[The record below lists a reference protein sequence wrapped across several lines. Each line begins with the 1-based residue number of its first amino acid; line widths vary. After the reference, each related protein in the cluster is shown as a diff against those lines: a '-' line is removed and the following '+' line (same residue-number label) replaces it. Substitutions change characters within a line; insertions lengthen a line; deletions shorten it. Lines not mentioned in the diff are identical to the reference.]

1 MLRVRG
7 ELFFDIQHQSYE
19 RDQGYSDQGNCCD
32 VALIVRYIHTADQGK
47 RGAIVVVSK
56 YRERH
61 LRTDGRKLVTK
72 EKRQTIQPAAS
83 R

>member
-1 MLRVRG
+1 MSL
-7 ELFFDIQHQSYE
+7 
-19 RDQGYSDQGNCCD
+19 
-32 VALIVRYIHTADQGK
+32 ALIVRYIHTADQGK

-61 LRTDGRKLVTK
+61 LRTDGRKLVAK
-72 EKRQTIQPAAS
+72 EKRQTVQPAAS